1 MLLIL
6 PILAFLFFY
15 FIFRAL
21 KIEWRRAALAAAVFC
36 GTCVVV
42 ITEMLS
48 LPRLLTRGYVA
59 IFWLAICV
67 VSFLFLRTIRRRM
80 APPSQ
85 LREPPHTNFDP
96 ATKGLLIAASV
107 IVLLVGITAFVSPP
121 NMWDAMEYHLGRVT
135 MWMSQHSVRFFPTPD
150 YSHLIFGPWAE
161 YAMMHT
167 YLLWGTDRFVNF
179 VEFFS
184 MLGSVLGVSL
194 IAGKLGAGTRG
205 QALAAVACATLPEGV
220 LEASGPMNTCV
231 VSFWVMTTVAFFLSW
246 NDDPSWLN
254 TTCLG
259 LAAGLA
265 VLTKGTAYVYLPFLV
280 LACWLMGSPVARVR
294 FLKRCAVLVL
304 LILAVNGAQYFRNY
318 GLTGSPLG
326 LPFADGGPRLH
337 WMMDRFSPQAGLAN
351 VLRNISLHT
360 VTPSSAV
367 NSEIEKLFR
376 LAIRAVGANPDDLQA
391 IRLGDS
397 FQLNHF
403 SLHELHAG
411 NPLQL
416 LLLLLAV
423 GAALWKGGQRGCRK
437 PFWFAMGLV
446 FSFLFFSTLLK
457 WDIWAGRHQLP
468 LFVLGSAL
476 IGWAMDTYF
485 SRKAGIAVGIALV
498 AYALPFALANRTRS
512 LIPWN
517 RVDDVYHSRSL
528 LYFSDGHEEIA
539 SVNIAAAS
547 EVNRLNCGNVAF
559 DSYAPQ
565 PASQLPRSPKSFF
578 VYPLFAMIHAD
589 GRTRTV
595 WYTGVHNWSTRYA
608 EYEHH
613 PEPCAVVCLECA
625 GIPEKW
631 AEYRGVGGRASVFD
645 YIVVFSA
652 AGQVVN
658 APAGTGLGRDNE
670 AVTVQPGGQP

>member
-6 PILAFLFFY
+6 PIATFLVLY
-15 FIFRAL
+15 FIFRTQ

-42 ITEMLS
+42 ITETLS

-59 IFWLAICV
+59 IFWLVICV
-67 VSFLFLRTIRRRM
+67 VSFLFLRAIRRRM

-85 LREPPHTNFDP
+85 LRDPAQTHFDP
-96 ATKGLLIAASV
+96 GTKGLLIAASL
-107 IVLLVGITAFVSPP
+107 IVLLVGITAFLSPP

-135 MWMSQHSVRFFPTPD
+135 MWMSHHSVRFLPTPD

-161 YAMMHT
+161 YAMMQT

-220 LEASGPMNTCV
+220 LEASGPMNTYV
-231 VSFWVMTTVAFFLSW
+231 VSFWVMTTVAFFLIW
-246 NDDPSWLN
+246 NDDPSWVN

-280 LACWLMGSPVARVR
+280 LACWLMGSPVARIR

-304 LILAVNGAQYFRNY
+304 LILAVNGAQYFRDY

-360 VTPSSAV
+360 VTPSSAA
-367 NSEIEKLFR
+367 NSQIEKLFR
-376 LAIRAVGANPDDLQA
+376 VAIRGVGANPDDLRA
-391 IRLGDS
+391 IRLGDT

-416 LLLLLAV
+416 LLLLFAV
-423 GAALWKGGQRGCRK
+423 AAALWKGTRPDNRQ
-437 PFWFAMGLV
+437 PFWFALGLT

-476 IGWAMDTYF
+476 IGWALDKYF
-485 SRKAGIAVGIALV
+485 SRKAGIVAGIALV

-517 RVDDVYHSRSL
+517 RVDDVYHPRSL

-539 SVNIAAAS
+539 SANIAAAS

-595 WYTGVHNWSTRYA
+595 WYTGVHNLSTRYA

-652 AGQVVN
+652 AGQTIN
-658 APAGTGLGRDNE
+658 TPA
-670 AVTVQPGGQP
+670 ATVLRRESE